1 MFVDW
6 LLASFH
12 HLAVFSLAAILSAEI
27 FLTAGPIDDRLVL
40 RVARVDAWFGIL
52 AALVVAAGVLRV
64 FFGAKGYEYYWA
76 NIFFWA
82 KMALFIGG
90 ARLGRADHAVHRLAA
105 ARPSGSVVPPADG
118 RGQAIAPGLVCR
130 GGTVRSHSHL
140 RGGDGPRLRDV
151 RTFTRRSRWGP
162 FAEAPHSQCRRSRAA
177 SGRGLR
183 RDTPPAATV
192 ARLL

>member
-40 RVARVDAWFGIL
+40 RVARVDAWFGIF

-76 NIFFWA
+76 NMFFWA
-82 KMALFIGG
+82 KMALFVGVALLSVAPTMLYAG
-90 ARLGRADHAVHRLAA
+90 WRRRVRAD
-105 ARPSGSVVPPADG
+105 PSFRPPADEIAQL
-118 RGQAIAPGLVCR
+118 RQALYVEAGL
-130 GGTVRSHSHL
+130 
-140 RGGDGPRLRDV
+140 
-151 RTFTRRSRWGP
+151 
-162 FAEAPHSQCRRSRAA
+162 FALIPLCAA
-177 SGRGLR
+177 
-183 RDTPPAATV
+183 AV
-192 ARLL
+192 ARGYGM

>member
-40 RVARVDAWFGIL
+40 RVARIDAWFGIL

-64 FFGAKGYEYYWA
+64 FFGAKGYEYYYG

-82 KMALFIGG
+82 KMALFGG
-90 ARLGRADHAVHRLAA
+90 VGLVSVAPTFMYMAWRRRVRADPAFRPPPEEIAQLRQALYVEAGLFALIPLCAA
-105 ARPSGSVVPPADG
+105 AMA
-118 RGQAIAPGLVCR
+118 RGYGM
-130 GGTVRSHSHL
+130 
-140 RGGDGPRLRDV
+140 
-151 RTFTRRSRWGP
+151 
-162 FAEAPHSQCRRSRAA
+162 
-177 SGRGLR
+177 
-183 RDTPPAATV
+183 
-192 ARLL
+192 

>member
-6 LLASFH
+6 LLASLH

-64 FFGAKGYEYYWA
+64 VFGAKGYEYYYV

-82 KMALFIGG
+82 KMALFVGVGLVSVAPTMLYIGW
-90 ARLGRADHAVHRLAA
+90 RRRVRADPSFRPQRTRSNNC
-105 ARPSGSVVPPADG
+105 ARPSMSRRVYSPSF
-118 RGQAIAPGLVCR
+118 RFAP
-130 GGTVRSHSHL
+130 
-140 RGGDGPRLRDV
+140 
-151 RTFTRRSRWGP
+151 
-162 FAEAPHSQCRRSRAA
+162 RRSRAVT
-177 SGRGLR
+177 GCEGG
-183 RDTPPAATV
+183 
-192 ARLL
+192 